1 MLLIVPIPPEANNIL
16 VSNFVLLPAF
26 KVCFFTFIFMYQ
38 KITSHNTK
46 RTFAITLVNTLNSTD
61 RQRNQNFPS
70 YAYLSDAFLAVPE
83 SEFNAWTPDLQYYMQ
98 LIYKLVQVID
108 GVGSEPDFDP
118 TGFDWRFHEFSNPIH
133 LRLYSICIELMAL
146 ANPPPQ
152 EIGQNLFNIVTNM
165 ASPITT
171 EELPKVC
178 FMSGCRFK
186 NIPNLIVV

>member
-1 MLLIVPIPPEANNIL
+1 M
-16 VSNFVLLPAF
+16 
-26 KVCFFTFIFMYQ
+26 
-38 KITSHNTK
+38 
-46 RTFAITLVNTLNSTD
+46 
-61 RQRNQNFPS
+61 
-70 YAYLSDAFLAVPE
+70 AVPE
-83 SEFNAWTPDLQYYMQ
+83 SEFNSWTPDLQYYMQ

-171 EELPKVC
+171 EELPKVS
-178 FMSGCRFK
+178 FTGNKISKNFK
-186 NIPNLIVV
+186 IVVQRRRPDSVTLADALLDDNQPDNHHDTGK